1 MADAPEPLFDLD
13 KILAAL
19 TVSRREGVFVMCTVD
34 DLPDAD
40 LEAVVFEDE
49 GITIVLPL
57 DQAEEL
63 RLTWGFEA
71 AWLTIDV
78 LTALDGVGLTAVLS
92 RALADA
98 GLPCNVL
105 AGFHH
110 DHLLVP
116 VADAD
121 RAIAVMEGLRR

>member
-1 MADAPEPLFDLD
+1 MADAPEPLADLAE
-13 KILAAL
+13 IFAAL
-19 TVSRREGVFVMCTVD
+19 TVSRRDGVFVMCTVD

-40 LEAVVFEDE
+40 LEAVLFEDE

-57 DQAEEL
+57 TQAEEL

-78 LTALDGVGLTAVLS
+78 LTALDGVGLTAAVS
-92 RALADA
+92 QALADA
-98 GLPCNVL
+98 GIACNVL

-110 DHLLVP
+110 DHILVP
-116 VADAD
+116 VDAADQAMD
-121 RAIAVMEGLRR
+121 TIAALRT

>member
-1 MADAPEPLFDLD
+1 MADAPEPLADLAE
-13 KILAAL
+13 IFAAL
-19 TVSRREGVFVMCTVD
+19 TVSRRDGVFVMCTVD

-40 LEAVVFEDE
+40 LEAVLFEDE

-57 DQAEEL
+57 AQAEEL

-78 LTALDGVGLTAVLS
+78 LTALDGVGLTAAVS

-98 GLPCNVL
+98 GIACNVL

-110 DHLLVP
+110 DHILVP
-116 VADAD
+116 VDAAD
-121 RAIAVMEGLRR
+121 RAMDAITALRT

>member
-1 MADAPEPLFDLD
+1 MADAPEPLADLAE
-13 KILAAL
+13 ILAAL
-19 TVSRREGVFVMCTVD
+19 TVSRRDGVFVMCTVD

-40 LEAVVFEDE
+40 LEAVLFEDE

-57 DQAEEL
+57 AQAEEL

-78 LTALDGVGLTAVLS
+78 LTALDGVGLTAAVS

-98 GLPCNVL
+98 GIACNVL

-110 DHLLVP
+110 DHILVP
-116 VADAD
+116 VDAAD
-121 RAIAVMEGLRR
+121 RAMDAITALRT

>member
-1 MADAPEPLFDLD
+1 MADAPEPLADLAE
-13 KILAAL
+13 IFAAL
-19 TVSRREGVFVMCTVD
+19 TVSRRDGVFVMCTVD

-40 LEAVVFEDE
+40 LEAVLFEDE

-57 DQAEEL
+57 AQAEEL

-78 LTALDGVGLTAVLS
+78 LTALDGVGLTAAVS
-92 RALADA
+92 HALADA
-98 GLPCNVL
+98 GIACNVL

-110 DHLLVP
+110 DHILVP
-116 VADAD
+116 VDAAD
-121 RAIAVMEGLRR
+121 RAMDAITALRT

>member
-1 MADAPEPLFDLD
+1 MADAPEPLADLAE
-13 KILAAL
+13 ILAAL
-19 TVSRREGVFVMCTVD
+19 TVSRRDGVFVMCTVD

-40 LEAVVFEDE
+40 LEAVLFEDE

-57 DQAEEL
+57 AQAEEL

-78 LTALDGVGLTAVLS
+78 LTALDGVGLTAAVS
-92 RALADA
+92 RALTDA
-98 GLPCNVL
+98 GIACNVL

-110 DHLLVP
+110 DHILVP
-116 VADAD
+116 VDAAD
-121 RAIAVMEGLRR
+121 RAMDAITALRT

>member
-1 MADAPEPLFDLD
+1 MADAPEPLADLAE
-13 KILAAL
+13 IFAAL
-19 TVSRREGVFVMCTVD
+19 TVSRRDGVFVMCTVD

-40 LEAVVFEDE
+40 LEAVLFEGE

-57 DQAEEL
+57 TQAEEL

-78 LTALDGVGLTAVLS
+78 LTALDGVGLTAAVS
-92 RALADA
+92 QALADA
-98 GLPCNVL
+98 GIACNVL

-110 DHLLVP
+110 DHILVP
-116 VADAD
+116 VDAADQAMD
-121 RAIAVMEGLRR
+121 TIAALRT

>member
-1 MADAPEPLFDLD
+1 MADAPEPLADLAE
-13 KILAAL
+13 ILAAL
-19 TVSRREGVFVMCTVD
+19 TVSRRDGVFVMCTVD

-40 LEAVVFEDE
+40 LEAVLFEDE

-57 DQAEEL
+57 AQAEEL

-78 LTALDGVGLTAVLS
+78 LTALDGVGLTAAVS
-92 RALADA
+92 HALADA
-98 GLPCNVL
+98 GIACNVL

-110 DHLLVP
+110 DHILVP
-116 VADAD
+116 VDAAD
-121 RAIAVMEGLRR
+121 RAMDAITALRT